1 MISMSKGYKFK
12 KHQESSSSSDLF
24 LHKHCDVCNR
34 MIPPDQVYC
43 SVDCKSKIETEKKV
57 KKKKNYKT
65 YGIVAFVVIAVII
78 VIVLLPN
85 WLN

>member
-34 MIPPDQVYC
+34 IIPPDQDYC
-43 SVDCKSKIETEKKV
+43 SEECKATVETKKKI
-57 KKKKNYKT
+57 KKKKNYWI
-65 YGIVAFVVIAVII
+65 YGIIAFVVIGAII
-78 VIVLLPN
+78 VILVL
-85 WLN
+85 